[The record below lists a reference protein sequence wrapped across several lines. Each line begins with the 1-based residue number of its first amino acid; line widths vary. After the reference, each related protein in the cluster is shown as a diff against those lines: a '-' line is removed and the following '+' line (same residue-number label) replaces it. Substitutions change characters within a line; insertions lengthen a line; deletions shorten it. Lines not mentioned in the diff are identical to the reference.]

1 MTIRIRQPDTPAD
14 IALRDVLK
22 NRNAFNMVAGAG
34 SGKTTSLVKALDFIR
49 QEYGDGLII
58 NRQRVACIT
67 YTEVATNE
75 IFEDVGEDILFHV
88 STIHSFIWK
97 LIKPFTKEIRSWLL
111 TEINDKIAALVEHN
125 AKPRTRDA
133 TKIKNNAKITRY
145 NEQLAK
151 IDAISKF
158 RYQANSDISKGILGH
173 AEVLKAGPSIISNS
187 PLLRTIICKKYPFFF
202 VDESQDTIEPF
213 IRALIA
219 IRNEHEDFCLGFFG
233 DQMQNIY
240 TTGIGEIPND
250 FGAILIEKPEN
261 FRCPE
266 NVLNTVNKI
275 RLEGDGLQQ
284 ELGREFPFVGSSTFF
299 ILPQDNNRSEN
310 LLGVQNWLHRNT
322 NDEGWSVTSDQY
334 NVKQLVI
341 VHRIAANRLGF
352 SNLYAALNDSS
363 TTSIKAGF
371 TEGDHWTVRPF
382 LSVILPL
389 VKAVG
394 NDDNHTI
401 IKTLRKSSP
410 KLNGTENRADISPDV
425 LKALKAAVL
434 KMSENFNNGASVK
447 DILKFCS
454 DNHLLNL
461 DKRLVTHVA
470 PDPIT
475 EALQEFVAELSDLVS
490 HMNHDDISKQEAVLS
505 AYINVRANEFVPYE
519 NYISENTPY
528 ETQHGIKGAEFDR
541 VIVILDDEEGSSQR
555 SYSYE
560 KTLGL
565 KALSARDEQ
574 NIEEGNDNTPARTN
588 RLFYVACS
596 RAKKDLAMV
605 LFTDDVNAARDV
617 LVDAGLVAD
626 GRVITEVDFL

>member
-1 MTIRIRQPDTPAD
+1 MPIRIHQPDTPAD
-14 IALRDVLK
+14 ISLRDALR

-49 QEYGDGLII
+49 QEYGDNLLI

-75 IFEDVGEDILFHV
+75 IFEDVGEDLLFHV
-88 STIHSFIWK
+88 STIHSFLWE
-97 LIKPFTKEIRSWLL
+97 LIKPFTKEIRSWLSR
-111 TEINDKIAALVEHN
+111 EINDKIAALVEHN

-151 IDAISKF
+151 IDAISRF

-187 PLLRTIICKKYPFFF
+187 TLLRTIICKKYPFFF

-240 TTGIGEIPND
+240 TTGIGEVPND

-261 FRCPE
+261 FRCPV

-275 RLEGDGLQQ
+275 RLKGDGLQQ
-284 ELGREFPFVGSSTFF
+284 ELGREFPSVGSSTFF
-299 ILPQDNNRSEN
+299 ILPQDDNRSEN
-310 LLGVQNWLHRNT
+310 LLEVQNWLHRNT
-322 NDEGWSVTSDQY
+322 NDEGWSVTSENY

-352 SNLYAALNDSS
+352 SNLYSALNDSS

-371 TEGDHWTVRPF
+371 TEGDHWTIRPF

-389 VKAVG
+389 VKAVR

-410 KLNGTENRADISPDV
+410 KLNGTEDKAQISPEL
-425 LKALKAAVL
+425 LKALKDAVL
-434 KMSENFNNGASVK
+434 AMSESFNIGASIK
-447 DILKFCS
+447 EILKFCS
-454 DNHLLNL
+454 DNHIINL
-461 DKRLVTHVA
+461 DKRLVSYV
-470 PDPIT
+470 DPNPIK
-475 EALQEFVAELSDLVS
+475 EADQEFLAILSDLVS
-490 HMNHDDISKQEAVLS
+490 HMNDDDISKQEAVLS
-505 AYINVRANEFVPYE
+505 AYINVRANEFIPYE
-519 NYISENTPY
+519 NYISENSPY

-541 VIVILDDEEGSSQR
+541 VVVILDDDEGSSQR

-560 KTLGL
+560 KNLGL

-574 NIEEGNDNTPARTN
+574 NIEDGNDNTPARTN

-596 RAKKDLAMV
+596 RAKKDLAIV
-605 LFTDDVNAARDV
+605 LFTDNVNAARELITQAA
-617 LVDAGLVAD
+617 LVVAD
-626 GRVITEVDFL
+626 RIITEVDFL